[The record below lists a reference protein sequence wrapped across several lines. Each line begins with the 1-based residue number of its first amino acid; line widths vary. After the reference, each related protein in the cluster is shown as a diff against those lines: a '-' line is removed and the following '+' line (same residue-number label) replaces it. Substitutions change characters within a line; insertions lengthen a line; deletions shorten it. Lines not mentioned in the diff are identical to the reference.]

1 MQTVRNFGEL
11 NGISLWNLSTFLTWQ
26 RGISHVPQS
35 PTWSSPDIS
44 PSLQTISLIIKH
56 WSLKMSDLP
65 WAVMRRERAY
75 SLLSLSLK
83 DRNVKVKERKWKPQ
97 KPLGLT
103 DKWSRRQTGEITFSV
118 NMMFWPFYKPC
129 IPIVVCETYIPELE

>member
-1 MQTVRNFGEL
+1 
-11 NGISLWNLSTFLTWQ
+11 
-26 RGISHVPQS
+26 
-35 PTWSSPDIS
+35 
-44 PSLQTISLIIKH
+44 
-56 WSLKMSDLP
+56 MSDLP

-103 DKWSRRQTGEITFSV
+103 DK
-118 NMMFWPFYKPC
+118 
-129 IPIVVCETYIPELE
+129 